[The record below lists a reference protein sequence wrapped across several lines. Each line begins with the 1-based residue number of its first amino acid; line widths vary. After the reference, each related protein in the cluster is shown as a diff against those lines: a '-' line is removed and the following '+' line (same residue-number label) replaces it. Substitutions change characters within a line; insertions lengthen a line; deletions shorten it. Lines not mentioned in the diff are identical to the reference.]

1 MCYQA
6 YVNTYT
12 PSTFPLVKN
21 TFILRTCKMKGLKG
35 ITMIM
40 YCCTKNGMK
49 KAYCTLLPTSI
60 LQRRDILKRE
70 SVSDVETRV
79 NIPYSAASPTRN
91 GR

>member
-6 YVNTYT
+6 YINTHT

-35 ITMIM
+35 IIILH
-40 YCCTKNGMK
+40 CCTKNGMK
-49 KAYCTLLPTSI
+49 KAYYTLLPTSI